1 MLDGGIAHGGVTFH
15 IRESH
20 TAEALAKTVGNGSDH
35 RAAGPN
41 QVQQVKRNAD
51 DHTLPG
57 RNGAIFDDPMQSL
70 ELGGVRN
77 VRFQSSDSLS
87 CHFRRFHGTGR
98 SRQLF
103 CRMQS

>member
-15 IRESH
+15 IRGSH

-70 ELGGVRN
+70 EWGGKRTGGFWPAPGAMLTVR
-77 VRFQSSDSLS
+77 SE
-87 CHFRRFHGTGR
+87 GTSGLITFP
-98 SRQLF
+98 S
-103 CRMQS
+103 